1 MTDTGTIT
9 GFFISV
15 WLKFFF
21 LLTPFVAVTVFLAM
35 TKDYDP
41 ARRKKS
47 AIKTTVAVGMTCLF
61 LFFFGNMVFRIF
73 GITLDAFRIGAGT
86 LLFLSAISMIKD
98 SGAQIENSGEKD
110 ISVVPMAIPFIV
122 GPGTTG
128 ALLVMGADLTPAKQ
142 LAGSGALILAAA
154 CVGVML
160 FMSNGIHKVIGRQGL
175 DVLSKVSGLILASL
189 AAQIIFTGIKNFLN
203 IK

>member
-1 MTDTGTIT
+1 MGDNGSIT
-9 GFFISV
+9 AFFISV

-21 LLTPFVAVTVFLAM
+21 LLTPFVAVTIFLAM
-35 TKDYDP
+35 TKDYTS
-41 ARRKKS
+41 AKRRKT
-47 AIKTTVAVGMTCLF
+47 AVKTTIAIEATCLF
-61 LFFFGNMVFRIF
+61 LFFFGNTAFQIF
-73 GITLDAFRIGAGT
+73 GITLDAFRIGAGA

-128 ALLVMGADLTPAKQ
+128 ALLVMGAALTPLQKFAGCMALT
-142 LAGSGALILAAA
+142 LAII
-154 CVGVML
+154 CVGAML
-160 FMSNGIHKVIGRQGL
+160 FMASWIHKIIGRQGL
-175 DVLSKVSGLILASL
+175 DVMSKVSGLVLASL
-189 AAQIIFTGIKNFLN
+189 AAQIIFMGIKNFLN